1 MLTLTGRTISMK
13 VKFKKDLYE
22 WKAGVVYP
30 AEPAFFQNKQL
41 VKVYLPG
48 YAITVYVPWDYI
60 EVVG

>member
-1 MLTLTGRTISMK
+1 MK